1 MHILCGTLDKPECC
15 FLVGCSVI
23 DGSANSQKII
33 HELDDVIKK
42 FKVRREDVNL
52 LISDAA
58 SYMCRTGNVLKEIY
72 PNLLHVTC
80 LAHLMHN
87 CTWKIKSF
95 YKEVDDL
102 IAAVKASVVK
112 NKTRAADFAVCGK
125 PTQPVVT
132 RWGSWLD
139 AANYYAEK
147 LPQVREIVNSWNGEG
162 VIVQKAKSKVNE
174 QKLTNQLTEISQCY
188 NELSNLILKMEN
200 STYTIQ
206 KAYEDINSLGFGSDP
221 LQLKKYIKKRLE
233 KNDVKMIV
241 ELSRPDIPPA
251 LYAKLLQCQP
261 TSASVERSFSLLKS
275 FLRPNRNFVDANIE
289 HYMKLYFNA

>member
-1 MHILCGTLDKPECC
+1 M
-15 FLVGCSVI
+15 
-23 DGSANSQKII
+23 
-33 HELDDVIKK
+33 
-42 FKVRREDVNL
+42 
-52 LISDAA
+52 
-58 SYMCRTGNVLKEIY
+58 
-72 PNLLHVTC
+72 
-80 LAHLMHN
+80 
-87 CTWKIKSF
+87 
-95 YKEVDDL
+95 
-102 IAAVKASVVK
+102 
-112 NKTRAADFAVCGK
+112 
-125 PTQPVVT
+125 
-132 RWGSWLD
+132 D

-174 QKLTNQLTEISQCY
+174 QKLTSQLTEISQCY

-200 STYTIQ
+200 STCTIQ

-233 KNDVKMIV
+233 KNDVKIIV

-261 TSASVERSFSLLKS
+261 TSATVERSFSFLKS